1 MGKDSYMSAAPHQSR
16 TVNIGTSS
24 RWFCADPRNALCHA
38 IVAMLLVISI
48 AMPALAA
55 EAESSPE
62 TSPETSGVSSWLKS
76 LVGMSSA
83 TKDDAGIATF
93 LPVDKAFTFTVD
105 AIDATTVAVRWR
117 ITDGYYLYRDKFTFV
132 LAGAPAASVTSV
144 HTPRGEFKVDELF
157 GRTEVYHGNI
167 ETVIKVKRDASLDG
181 PVRLKMRYQGCAEA
195 GYCYPPQS
203 RVVDVLLPDDRGRTP
218 EALGKP

>member
-1 MGKDSYMSAAPHQSR
+1 MSAATHQPR
-16 TVNIGTSS
+16 TVYIGTSS
-24 RWFCADPRNALCHA
+24 RWVCADPRIALPHA
-38 IVAMLLVISI
+38 IVAILLVISI
-48 AMPALAA
+48 AMPVVAA
-55 EAESSPE
+55 AAGSSAPSESSPE
-62 TSPETSGVSSWLKS
+62 TSSGVSSWLKS
-76 LVGMSSA
+76 LVGMSTT

-105 AIDATTVAVRWR
+105 AIDAATVAVRWR

-132 LAGAPAASVTSV
+132 SADASAASVTSV

-157 GRTEVYHGNI
+157 GRTEVYHGDI
-167 ETVIKVKRDASLDG
+167 ETVIRVKRDASRAG

-203 RVVDVLLPDDRGRTP
+203 RVVDVLLPDDRGGTP